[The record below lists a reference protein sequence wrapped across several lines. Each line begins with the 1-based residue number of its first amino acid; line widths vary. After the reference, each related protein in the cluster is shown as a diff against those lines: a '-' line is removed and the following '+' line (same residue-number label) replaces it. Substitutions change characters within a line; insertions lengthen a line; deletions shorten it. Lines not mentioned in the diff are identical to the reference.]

1 VSAPRRNAIE
11 QRRKDRRVRRQ
22 RLLLWTSIVGIAILV
37 AAIGTVSTMIVTSLV
52 ASDSAESGDTRA
64 PETAELVV
72 FRGDDPAVA
81 AGAGPCVAVPVLSSF
96 ENAEMVE
103 NLAAGYN
110 AQPRD
115 VNGLCVTVT
124 PTKDKSGIA
133 AEAAAAGFPDVAP
146 DARPTVWLPDAHT
159 WVSLAQA
166 NGGEAVVPAESTSV
180 ATSDIVLAMP
190 EPLAQAIGWDGEPP
204 QWQDVFDAAGDADL
218 WSDLGHSEWGP
229 FKLGKTSPVVA
240 TSGEAAMFASFGT
253 AEGSLDAI
261 TAASVADESVKDIVR
276 EHELATSHYMA
287 TPEHFL
293 WHARQAEQTGSAADF
308 LSAVIVD
315 EKSVWDYNR
324 GITSRDGV
332 TRTAGEPP
340 VEKLVPIYPADGFYA
355 ADNPAVALT
364 GDWVDENETAAA
376 ADFIRFAGTAEGQQI
391 VRDSGYRDL
400 NGALDPGVASV
411 ANLADDPQGG
421 LPLPGQDV
429 VAAVNTAFPEVRKRA
444 QVLFLVDVSG
454 SMDEPISAT
463 ETKLS
468 AAKDAIALALDHFTD
483 GDNVG
488 LAAFAQAEGGA
499 LVPGAVSPIADI
511 GTSRD
516 AFMGALGGL
525 QSMGDTPL
533 YQAVDTFAA
542 QQAQSWSPE
551 RITAVVVLSDGEN
564 DTPTAT
570 IGAEQTLENLGHL
583 HHGGTPVLVFT
594 LAYGA
599 DADVATLQSISS
611 ATGAHYYDA
620 TDPTKVKA
628 VLGDLV
634 TSF

>member
-1 VSAPRRNAIE
+1 MSAPRPSAIE
-11 QRRKDRRVRRQ
+11 QRRQDRRARRQ
-22 RLLLWTSIVGIAILV
+22 RFLLWTSIVGIVVLV
-37 AAIGTVSTMIVTSLV
+37 AAIGTVSTMIVTSLA
-52 ASDSAESGDTRA
+52 ASNTAQPGGGTA
-64 PETAELVV
+64 PETEELIV
-72 FRGDDPAVA
+72 FPDDEPASI
-81 AGAGPCVAVPVLSSF
+81 AGVGPCISIPVLSSF

-103 NLAAGYN
+103 NLAIGYN

-115 VNGLCVTVT
+115 INGSCVTVT
-124 PTKDKSGIA
+124 PMKDKSGIA
-133 AEAAAAGFPDVAP
+133 AEAAAAGFPDLAP
-146 DARPTVWLPDAHT
+146 ESRPAVWLPDAHT
-159 WVSLAQA
+159 WLSLARA
-166 NGGEAVVPAESTSV
+166 NGGEAVVPAEAASV

-190 EPLAQAIGWDGEPP
+190 EPLAQAIGWDEEPP
-204 QWQDVFDAAGDADL
+204 QWQDVFEAAGDADL
-218 WSDLGHSEWGP
+218 WTDLGHSEWGA

-253 AEGSLDAI
+253 AEGSLDEI
-261 TAASVADESVKDIVR
+261 TAASSSDDSVKDIVR

-332 TRTAGEPP
+332 TRTAGDPP

-355 ADNPAVALT
+355 ADNPAAVLT
-364 GDWVDENETAAA
+364 GDWVDENEAAAA
-376 ADFIRFAGTAEGQQI
+376 ADFVRYAGTSEGQQI

-400 NGALDPGVASV
+400 NRAPDSGVAAV
-411 ANLADDPQGG
+411 ANLVDDPKGA

-454 SMDEPISAT
+454 SMDEPISAS

-468 AAKDAIALALDHFTD
+468 AAKDAIALALDHFTA

-488 LAAFAQAEGGA
+488 LAAFAQAQGGA

-516 AFMGALGGL
+516 AFLGALGGL

-533 YQAVDTFAA
+533 YQAVDMFAG
-542 QQAQSWSPE
+542 QQAQSWSPD
-551 RITAVVVLSDGEN
+551 RITAVVVLSDGKN
-564 DTPTAT
+564 DTPTPRSAPT
-570 IGAEQTLENLGHL
+570 RCSRTCGHL
-583 HHGGTPVLVFT
+583 HHGGTPVLIFT